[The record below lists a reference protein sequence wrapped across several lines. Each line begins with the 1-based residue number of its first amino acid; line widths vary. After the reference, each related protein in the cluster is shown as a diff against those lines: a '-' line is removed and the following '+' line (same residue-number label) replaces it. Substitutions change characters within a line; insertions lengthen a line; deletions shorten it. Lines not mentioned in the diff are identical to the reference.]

1 MSNDSSTKMQPTTP
15 RKPLLPRLDAAQIVA
30 LSGRTVEASYRAGEP
45 IFNEGDSGEV
55 AYIILS
61 GAVRIWTH
69 DAEARQ
75 VTLTLLG
82 PNDFFGELA
91 VLDGGPRSASA
102 TAEEDTLL
110 GGLKKEQLEHFLLT
124 HPQAALHMIKQLG
137 ERLRQT
143 NKLI

>member
-1 MSNDSSTKMQPTTP
+1 MSNGSNTTKKFTTL
-15 RKPLLPRLDAAQIVA
+15 RKPLLPRLDAAQLVE
-30 LSGRTVEASYRAGEP
+30 LSGPIVEKSYRAGET
-45 IFNEGDSGEV
+45 IFNEGDSGKV
-55 AYIILS
+55 AYLILS

-69 DAEARQ
+69 DAEARR

-102 TAEEDTLL
+102 SAEEDTIL
-110 GGLKKEQLEHFLLT
+110 GGLKKEQMEHFLLT